1 MALMLWGTSSNAGK
15 TTLSAGICRLLSRNG
30 MSVAPFKA
38 SNLSLN
44 SLVTESGAEIGMGQA
59 VQARACGLEPEA
71 DMNPILIKPSGN
83 GIMQTMVGGR
93 MCQRRLSFEEGMEA
107 ACSAFDRL
115 SEKHKMIVCEGSG
128 SPAEINISS
137 EDVANI
143 GIVRERPMS
152 IALVSDI
159 ERGGVFAAIYGTWL
173 LTPEDVRPLMKGYI
187 INRFRG
193 DPSILGSA
201 FDRILELTG
210 MRCLGI
216 IPYMDVVLPEEDSI
230 SLKNID
236 GICEDMEAMHENAFE
251 RLADAIEEGIGID
264 RLMELIR
271 VSYRPGCPAGP
282 SPRRL
287 CRCGNSSRT
296 ARSPEGAPP

>member
-1 MALMLWGTSSNAGK
+1 MRLMLWGTSSNAGK

-44 SLVTESGAEIGMGQA
+44 SHVTESGAEIGMGQA
-59 VQARACGLEPEA
+59 VQAKACGLEPEA

-83 GIMQTMVGGR
+83 GVMQTMVGGR
-93 MCQRRLSFEEGMEA
+93 MHQRRLSFEEGMKA

-115 SEKHKMIVCEGSG
+115 SEKHEIIVCEGSG

-143 GIVRERPMS
+143 GMVRERPMS

-193 DPSILGSA
+193 DPSILVSA
-201 FDRILELTG
+201 FNRILELTG

-230 SLKNID
+230 SPKNID
-236 GICEDMEAMHENAFE
+236 GIREDMNAIHENAFE
-251 RLADAIEEGIGID
+251 HLADAIEEGVGMD
-264 RLMELIR
+264 CLMDLIR
-271 VSYRPGCPAGP
+271 
-282 SPRRL
+282 
-287 CRCGNSSRT
+287 
-296 ARSPEGAPP
+296 